1 MRIIVSELQIF
12 KKTKDMNLSKNI
24 KAVAR
29 KHGKTI
35 KNIAQDMGVLPPHIS
50 RAINNPHVQL
60 SMLEQIANV
69 IGCEVVEFF
78 VGEQEENTKSDFEF
92 RCPHCGKTIC
102 VTKK

>member
-1 MRIIVSELQIF
+1 
-12 KKTKDMNLSKNI
+12 MNLSKNI

-69 IGCEVVEFF
+69 IGCDIVEFF
-78 VGEQEENTKSDFEF
+78 LGEQEENIKSDFEF